1 MEFRSPMSDGARRLV
16 CIKGC
21 RMPQLEYNMPPAG
34 SLEGAGLPVLSIQYR
49 TLLASSAVNREHAKY
64 ANVVGFYE
72 SQPIG

>member
-1 MEFRSPMSDGARRLV
+1 
-16 CIKGC
+16 
-21 RMPQLEYNMPPAG
+21 MPQLEYNMPPAG